1 MEKKMSLINIK
12 DDEFKKT
19 VLNHDGLVL
28 VDFWAEWCGPCKQ
41 IGPLLEEMANNEEL
55 SLRVAKI
62 NIDENPIVATDYGIR
77 SIATMLLFSNG
88 ELKDTK
94 IGALPKSE
102 LEDWIRDNS

>member
-1 MEKKMSLINIK
+1 MTTFPTNDDNFEKDINESK
-12 DDEFKKT
+12 
-19 VLNHDGLVL
+19 VSVL

-41 IGPLLEEMANNEEL
+41 IGPILEEIAIEQE
-55 SLRVAKI
+55 SKIRVLKI

-77 SIATMLLFSNG
+77 SIPTMLLFSNG